1 MEISIPHEIVDAL
14 AQEVADRVTASLKPL
29 LSGRKVE
36 PQDAI
41 LTPAQLAQYLHVARQ
56 WVYERVSRGEIP
68 YFKAG
73 GHLRFRKFE
82 IDKWIEDQSRPTSNP
97 LSQGLRVIQRAG
109 KGRPTT

>member
-1 MEISIPHEIVDAL
+1 MEISIRPENIDAL
-14 AQEVADRVTASLKPL
+14 AQEVADRVTTSLKPF

-41 LTPAQLAQYLHVARQ
+41 LTPDQLAHYLHVAKQ

-73 GHLRFRKFE
+73 KHLRFRKFE
-82 IDKWIEDQSRPTSNP
+82 IDRWIEGQSRPATSP
-97 LSQGLRVIQRAG
+97 LSQGLRLIQRAG
-109 KGRPTT
+109 NGRPTT